1 MENEGFDRP
10 FRFIVTGQ
18 YLAIHYNGSGF
29 EIDRDYHARGSLFY
43 ISNDEKKIIHNR
55 TFIADLYDYPDYEG
69 DVFFIGKES
78 HYLAQDGQ
86 WTDNIKDAIK
96 VQIDPEGDYGE
107 AEPPIHPSISHPI
120 IDVDNPISADGID
133 LYHPD
138 KLFSLYLINGDSL
151 WLGDAREFDN
161 ALYFGPNQY
170 SDGIPFQLSKHEG
183 KTRIRSHDGKY
194 LTAMM
199 EDSLASHL
207 DEGCKQHTKF
217 SQCSHCKGWYTLG
230 FSVEPQ
236 ECLSLVPRGLPSMF
250 VLYDGLF
257 YYKVAERIIR
267 VEKIDDASLFQ
278 FVG

>member
-29 EIDRDYHARGSLFY
+29 EINRDYHARGSLFY

-69 DVFFIGKES
+69 DCKLILRETTVRPS
-78 HYLAQDGQ
+78 
-86 WTDNIKDAIK
+86 
-96 VQIDPEGDYGE
+96 
-107 AEPPIHPSISHPI
+107 PPIHPSISHPI

-194 LTAMM
+194 MTAMM

-236 ECLSLVPRGLPSMF
+236 ECLSMVPRGLPSMF